1 MSYELARKLALRS
14 CVALCA
20 FNLAPMARLLRL
32 KAPQV
37 RAHTSK
43 ARSADLIPLEP
54 FPFVLLQFMLRGVHA
69 IFDAMAQRPHDG
81 EVNLALAHAIFNARV
96 DTRIVVHLDD
106 YRVTVPFLQVHAVK
120 PVANQATNA

>member
-20 FNLAPMARLLRL
+20 FNLAPMARLLRR

-43 ARSADLIPLEP
+43 ARSADLIPLKP
-54 FPFVLLQFMLRGVHA
+54 FPLVHLQFMLGGVHA
-69 IFDAMAQRPHDG
+69 F
-81 EVNLALAHAIFNARV
+81 FNA
-96 DTRIVVHLDD
+96 
-106 YRVTVPFLQVHAVK
+106 
-120 PVANQATNA
+120 VAQ